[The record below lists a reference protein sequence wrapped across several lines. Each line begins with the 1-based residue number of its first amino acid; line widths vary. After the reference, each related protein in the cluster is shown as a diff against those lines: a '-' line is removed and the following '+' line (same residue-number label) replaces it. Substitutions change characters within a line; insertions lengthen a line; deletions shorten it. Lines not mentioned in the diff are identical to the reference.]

1 MVKKALITGVTGFLG
16 RQVLEIFQSAGWHT
30 VGTGFT
36 RADPPAILK
45 VDLSEEVAVASM
57 LDEVK

>member
-1 MVKKALITGVTGFLG
+1 MAKSALITGATGFLG
-16 RQVLEIFQSAGWHT
+16 RQVLEAFKSAGWHS

-36 RADPPAILK
+36 RAHPPSILK
-45 VDLSEEVAVASM
+45 VDLSVEAAVASM